1 MANICITNY
10 VIEGEKKE
18 LDALYETMKKLQD
31 SGASVEY
38 ATGLGLLVEALG
50 KAPDEVMCRGGWTE
64 LERKDDTLR
73 ITFET
78 AWTPCYEVT
87 DLMKAIYPSLRI
99 FYKAEEPD
107 AGIYLKNDAEGK
119 YFPETE
125 SDGHAFELMTEEREQ
140 LQTRL
145 IRGIKDG
152 SIEVKVTKDNDKG

>member
-18 LDALYETMKKLQD
+18 LDAVYETMKKLQD

-64 LERKDDTLR
+64 LEREGGILR
-73 ITFET
+73 MTFET

-87 DLMKAIYPSLRI
+87 NLLKAVYPSLRI

-107 AGIYLKNDAEGK
+107 NKVYQKNDTEGI

-125 SDGHAFELMTEEREQ
+125 ADGEPFKLMTEESEREQ
-140 LQTRL
+140 IRL
-145 IRGIKDG
+145 IRAIHEGKIKL
-152 SIEVKVTKDNDKG
+152 EPVK

>member
-1 MANICITNY
+1 MANICTTNY

-50 KAPDEVMCRGGWTE
+50 KDHNEVMCRGGWSE
-64 LERKDDTLR
+64 LERSFDILR
-73 ITFET
+73 TTFET

-87 DLMKAIYPSLRI
+87 DLLKATYPSLRI
-99 FYKAEEPD
+99 YYKAEEP
-107 AGIYLKNDAEGK
+107 GNGVYLKNDAEGK

-125 SDGHAFELMTEEREQ
+125 ADGVAFELMTEEREQ
-140 LQTRL
+140 LQSRL

-152 SIEVKVTKDNDKG
+152 SIEVKVSKTE

>member
-1 MANICITNY
+1 MANICTTNY

-18 LDALYETMKKLQD
+18 LDALYQKMKELQ
-31 SGASVEY
+31 GQN
-38 ATGLGLLVEALG
+38 LGQLVESLG
-50 KAPDEVMCRGGWTE
+50 KNPDEVMCRGEWSN
-64 LERKDDTLR
+64 LERQGDTLHV
-73 ITFET
+73 TFET

-87 DLMKAIYPSLRI
+87 DLLKATYPSLRI

-107 AGIYLKNDAEGK
+107 CGVYLKNDAEGK

-152 SIEVKVTKDNDKG
+152 SIEVKVSKENDKG

>member
-50 KAPDEVMCRGGWTE
+50 KNPDEVMCRGEWAD
-64 LERKDDTLR
+64 LERQGDTLHM
-73 ITFET
+73 TFET
-78 AWTPCYEVT
+78 AWTTCYEVT
-87 DLMKAIYPSLRI
+87 DLLKATYPSLRI
-99 FYKAEEPD
+99 FYKAEEP
-107 AGIYLKNDAEGK
+107 GNGVYLKNDAEGK

-125 SDGHAFELMTEEREQ
+125 SDGQPFELMTEEREQ
-140 LQTRL
+140 MQSRL
-145 IRGIKDG
+145 IRGIRDG
-152 SIEVKVTKDNDKG
+152 SIEVKVSKQ